1 MTHAVVHR
9 ALWEYLTAINTS
21 PESDQEKLRREI
33 FDRYNSFKNRI
44 FISSHGFFFD
54 SCQEVLAEMVHTKD
68 GSRVVR
74 ELLAQGTAK
83 VSLCYLQVKN
93 IININNRIENK
104 S

>member
-21 PESDQEKLRREI
+21 PEPDQEKLRREI
-33 FDRYNSFKNRI
+33 FDRYNLFENRI
-44 FISSHGFFFD
+44 FILSHGFLD

-74 ELLAQGTAK
+74 EFLAQGTAK
-83 VSLCYLQVKN
+83 VRPYCFQVKN
-93 IININNRIENK
+93 VININNRTGNK